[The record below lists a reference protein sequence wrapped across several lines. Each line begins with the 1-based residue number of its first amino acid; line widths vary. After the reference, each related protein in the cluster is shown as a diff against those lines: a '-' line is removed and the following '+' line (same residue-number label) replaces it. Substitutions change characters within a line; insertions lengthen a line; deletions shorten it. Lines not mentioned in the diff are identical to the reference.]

1 MDTPRSPLTHFQ
13 SLSDRNDPRAR
24 QIDSAAWAV
33 LFIWIGVALL
43 AHVPWGWF
51 LIGIGVLVVGAQ
63 AARRQ
68 ASLKVETFAIVIG
81 VIFLVGGVWEL
92 LALQWPL
99 IPILLIL
106 LGVYLLQRVVR
117 PGISSP

>member
-1 MDTPRSPLTHFQ
+1 MDTMQSPLAQFQ
-13 SLSDRNDPRAR
+13 SPSDRADPQAR

-51 LIGIGVLVVGAQ
+51 LIGVGVVVLGAQ

-81 VIFLVGGVWEL
+81 LIFLVGGAWEL

-106 LGVYLLQRVVR
+106 LGVYLLQKAVR

>member
-1 MDTPRSPLTHFQ
+1 MDTTQSPLTQFQ
-13 SLSDRNDPRAR
+13 SPSDRNDPRAR

-51 LIGIGVLVVGAQ
+51 LIGVGVLVVGAQ

>member
-1 MDTPRSPLTHFQ
+1 MDTTRSPLTQFQ

-33 LFIWIGVALL
+33 LFIWIGLALL

-51 LIGIGVLVVGAQ
+51 LIGVGVLVVGAQ